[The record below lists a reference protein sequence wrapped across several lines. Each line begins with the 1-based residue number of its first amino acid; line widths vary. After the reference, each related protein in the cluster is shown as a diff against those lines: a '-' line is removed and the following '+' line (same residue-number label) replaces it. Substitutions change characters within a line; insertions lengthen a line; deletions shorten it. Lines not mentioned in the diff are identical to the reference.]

1 MAIVL
6 KNLKK
11 TDIEKRLTIPSR
23 ALPSFP
29 PLSDK
34 HMVDFA
40 VRDEE
45 SGHVWKFR
53 IYTRK
58 NMNNN
63 KYLKPV
69 LTKGW
74 REFVCSKKLKVGDRV
89 AFYSAEEQAGAVEYR
104 VKVQRPLKIFGAMV
118 FPSEESLFV
127 NVAKKLV

>member
-11 TDIEKRLTIPSR
+11 TDIEKRLTIPSK
-23 ALPSFP
+23 ALRCFP

-45 SGHVWKFR
+45 SGRVWKFR

-58 NMNNN
+58 KNNN

-74 REFVCSKKLKVGDRV
+74 REFVCSKQLRIGDRV
-89 AFYSAEEQAGAVEYR
+89 AFYKQAGAVKYR
-104 VKVQRPLKIFGAMV
+104 VKVERPLKIFGASV
-118 FPSEESLFV
+118 FPSQESV
-127 NVAKKLV
+127 VC